1 MGKSK
6 KLRKKTSTETIKNMV
21 TNDNLNISN
30 DNIEVQKTLV
40 KESNKSA
47 QKKRIKLL
55 VPILMILVILGG
67 VVFFMM
73 GGNDTKVY
81 KFKKNYV
88 AAKKSS

>member
-47 QKKRIKLL
+47 QKKRIKL
-55 VPILMILVILGG
+55 
-67 VVFFMM
+67 
-73 GGNDTKVY
+73 
-81 KFKKNYV
+81 
-88 AAKKSS
+88 

>member
-47 QKKRIKLL
+47 PKKRIKLL

-88 AAKKSS
+88 LQKIFN